1 MPKFWHISLQALFY
15 KVPVHY
21 FPKFSEKLAF
31 WRHCE
36 RSRSSI
42 MMRDLREGV
51 HASPNELA
59 KRSPKSQLLRKLNAK
74 AMDKHEQKFRNN
86 SPIFAILVRT
96 HRFFYDDQA
105 LNRLHL
111 LFSVE
116 NFWSKLAKPIIGL
129 APMDGVTDA
138 PFRYITAKYGHPD
151 VMITE
156 FTSVEGIAAGGIPPL
171 RAFIYDKIERPIV
184 AQLFGIDEKA
194 YYKAAVMLCEL
205 GFDGIDI
212 NMGCPAKNIAS
223 KGSGASLILNPKL
236 AQKIIKQ
243 TKKGA
248 ADWANGLN
256 LEDVGLPEN
265 TVKHIREMQK
275 QNLCGKSGTVG
286 HKAAAS
292 AHAKKS
298 PTTIRK
304 LLPISVKTRIG
315 YDKIVI
321 EDWIKYLLEEK
332 PANISLHGRTL
343 KQMYTGLA
351 NWDAIAIAAKIVHE
365 HNQAHA
371 KSREFVKTTILGNG
385 DVKSVEEAHQKAK
398 QYGVDGVLIG
408 RAAFGNPWIFRAP
421 AKPKNSPSIESPAPY
436 TPTIKE
442 KLKVAIE
449 HAHIHEKIFGEK
461 LFPVMRKH
469 LSWYCRGFTGAS
481 EVRQRLMQ
489 ANNSQEVEEILTGIP
504 EKS

>member
-1 MPKFWHISLQALFY
+1 
-15 KVPVHY
+15 
-21 FPKFSEKLAF
+21 
-31 WRHCE
+31 
-36 RSRSSI
+36 
-42 MMRDLREGV
+42 
-51 HASPNELA
+51 
-59 KRSPKSQLLRKLNAK
+59 
-74 AMDKHEQKFRNN
+74 
-86 SPIFAILVRT
+86 
-96 HRFFYDDQA
+96 
-105 LNRLHL
+105 
-111 LFSVE
+111 
-116 NFWSKLAKPIIGL
+116 
-129 APMDGVTDA
+129 MDGVTDA
-138 PFRYITAKYGHPD
+138 PFRYITAKYGQPD

-171 RAFIYDKIERPIV
+171 RAFIYDKIEHPIV
-184 AQLFGIDEKA
+184 AQLFGTDEKA

-236 AQKIIKQ
+236 AQKIIEQ

-265 TVKHIREMQK
+265 TVKHVREMQK
-275 QNLCGKSGTVG
+275 QNLCGTG
-286 HKAAAS
+286 HQTGS
-292 AHAKKS
+292 SSHSKKS
-298 PTTIRK
+298 PTPVRSKTSIRK
-304 LLPISVKTRIG
+304 LLPVSVKTRIG

-365 HNQAHA
+365 HNQSHA
-371 KSREFVKTTILGNG
+371 KSRGFIKTTILGNG
-385 DVKSVEEAHQKAK
+385 DVKSVEDAHQKVK

-408 RAAFGNPWIFRAP
+408 RAAFGNPWVFRRSANG
-421 AKPKNSPSIESPAPY
+421 NSLESHA
-436 TPTIKE
+436 PTIKE

-489 ANNSQEVEEILTGIP
+489 ANNSQEVEEILKQTSLLI
-504 EKS
+504 